1 MSKGII
7 IAGFAGVGKTT
18 LARKYKNVIDL
29 ESSIYKWD
37 NTGLE
42 NIPVEARKGTKR
54 NQNKEWP
61 LNYTNEIKKQVE
73 LYDIV
78 LVWIHPNVL
87 DIYDKYDISYIL
99 CYPDENSLDIY
110 RKRYEERGNNQE
122 YIDKVI
128 NTFDIR
134 KKQFED
140 RQAKTIILSGNE
152 TLEDYLLKS
161 GFNLIEK

>member
-1 MSKGII
+1 MY
-7 IAGFAGVGKTT
+7 
-18 LARKYKNVIDL
+18 L
-29 ESSIYKWD
+29 IYMI
-37 NTGLE
+37 NM
-42 NIPVEARKGTKR
+42 I
-54 NQNKEWP
+54 
-61 LNYTNEIKKQVE
+61 
-73 LYDIV
+73 
-78 LVWIHPNVL
+78 
-87 DIYDKYDISYIL
+87 YDISYIL

-161 GFNLIEK
+161 VFNLIEK